1 MSADWPVTYRRKIR
15 FSDSDAQGI
24 VFNANYLVYVD
35 DTWTDFFESA
45 GLPWADMVA
54 QGFEVVLARTEI
66 DYKEGAMIGETVEV
80 GLRVASI
87 GNTSIGLEFR
97 IWDAADPTRTF
108 VEGKQIQVVV
118 DAEHFEPAPVPAF
131 LRSAVATLQ
140 PDALF

>member
-1 MSADWPVTYRRKIR
+1 MSTNWPVTYRRKIR

-54 QGFEVVLARTEI
+54 QGYEVVLARTEI
-66 DYKEGAMIGETVEV
+66 DYKDGAQIGETIEV
-80 GLRVASI
+80 GLRVATM
-87 GNTSIGLEFR
+87 GKTSISLEFR
-97 IWDAADPTRTF
+97 IWDAANPTRTF

-118 DAEHFEPAPVPAF
+118 DAESFEPAVVPDF
-131 LRSAVATLQ
+131 LRAAVGVLQ
-140 PDALF
+140 PESLF